1 MKLITKGLHSIDLAS
16 YTTPTFLENKRGNFI
31 EFGLNNSFP
40 NYLVDLYSGSSI
52 HNTLINGKVRYIKGR
67 GLTVDSGANTAQRA
81 QLEDFIYN
89 PNPFE
94 TWQEI
99 FNKITVDYELYDGFA
114 VQIIR
119 DRTGRVSEVYHVD
132 FGRLRVDSKN
142 KDLLQ
147 YSEEWVLE
155 KNLAPFE
162 YNKNFQLKVQPIEIF
177 NQNKNQANS
186 VYYHRE
192 YRPMM
197 GQYPLPSYQGAL
209 QAIRT
214 GIEISNFDLNTIE
227 NGFAGGTLVNLFN
240 GTPTPEEKNQ
250 LEDDINAKAAG
261 SSNGNRI
268 LVNFADS
275 KEAGGAEILSLMGND
290 LPDRFSQLEKRV
302 NDSIFIGH
310 SITSPMLF
318 GVKTEGQLGGRTEM
332 LEAYELF
339 KETYVKGRRQTV
351 LNAVNDI
358 FEYKG
363 LPRAMDIED
372 LRPMLNE
379 LVLSEA
385 TLIEVLGKKAI
396 KEHAEAFYGIKAE
409 EEENVNEETE
419 LQKHNFNDML
429 ADYLVSKGESSD
441 DYEEVAMFEM
451 SMQDG
456 VPTFELNEDTIEFS
470 ADSDKFE
477 AEVANIF
484 KGNPKAT
491 TKEVATVLKSD
502 ASKVEAAIKS
512 LTKKRMIVV
521 EGAGIRVLPSAM
533 ALIRLLPNPNEVLL
547 IKYKYGLRL
556 DKSGQPLL
564 LNTSR
569 AFCKRLASSNQ
580 LFNKQTILGMRNDM
594 TVSFLPAITD
604 VWLYG
609 GGWRREKGSDV
620 SIAGCRHTW
629 LQVVVKQ
636 KK

>member
-1 MKLITKGLHSIDLAS
+1 MKQITKGLHSIDFAS

-67 GLTVDSGANTAQRA
+67 GLTVDSGATTAQRA
-81 QLEDFIYN
+81 QLEDFIYK

-99 FNKITVDYELYDGFA
+99 FNKMILDYELYDGFA

-119 DRTGRVSEVYHVD
+119 DRTGRISQVFHVD
-132 FGRLRVDSKN
+132 FGRLRIDSKN

-155 KNLAPFE
+155 RNLEPFE
-162 YNKNFQLKVQPIEIF
+162 YLKNFQLKTQPIEIF

-186 VYYHRE
+186 VYYYRE

-261 SSNGNRI
+261 SRNGNRI

-302 NDSIFIGH
+302 NDSVFIGH

-332 LEAYELF
+332 IESYELF

-363 LPRAMDIED
+363 LPRAMDVED

-385 TLIEVLGKKAI
+385 TLIDVLGKKAI
-396 KEHAEAFYGIKAE
+396 KEHVEAFYGIKSE
-409 EEENVNEETE
+409 EDENVNEETE
-419 LQKHNFNDML
+419 LKKQHFNDML

-441 DYEEVAMFEM
+441 NYEEVATFEM

-456 VPTFELNEDTIEFS
+456 VPTFAIDENKIEFS
-470 ADSDKFE
+470 AESDKF
-477 AEVANIF
+477 
-484 KGNPKAT
+484 
-491 TKEVATVLKSD
+491 
-502 ASKVEAAIKS
+502 
-512 LTKKRMIVV
+512 
-521 EGAGIRVLPSAM
+521 
-533 ALIRLLPNPNEVLL
+533 
-547 IKYKYGLRL
+547 
-556 DKSGQPLL
+556 
-564 LNTSR
+564 
-569 AFCKRLASSNQ
+569 
-580 LFNKQTILGMRNDM
+580 
-594 TVSFLPAITD
+594 
-604 VWLYG
+604 
-609 GGWRREKGSDV
+609 
-620 SIAGCRHTW
+620 
-629 LQVVVKQ
+629 
-636 KK
+636 

>member
-569 AFCKRLASSNQ
+569 EFCKRLASSNQ
-580 LFNKQTILGMRNDM
+580 LYNKQTILGMRNDM